1 MNKAKH
7 LLAFIVCLILGY
19 GCSSDSKSNEAEKIE
34 ITAGGNKA
42 QNIDVDTIMLYGKFG
57 LKAAMKI
64 NEQLSGKWNLIKERT
79 AENSAFPLSLT
90 HKLVVC
96 VAYDAMG
103 RDVVL
108 DFDSLEVVKRDGGE
122 LEPITMRELA
132 EFEALSKPIMS
143 LIKDIALNNTKQQTN

>member
-1 MNKAKH
+1 MNRIKYS
-7 LLAFIVCLILGY
+7 LIFIVCLVLGC
-19 GCSSDSKSNEAEKIE
+19 GCSDSKKPNEIE
-34 ITAGGNKA
+34 NVELDAKQNKT

-64 NEQLSGKWNLIKERT
+64 NKELSGKWNLIKEKT
-79 AENSAFPLSLT
+79 AKDSTFPLSLT

-108 DFDSLEVVKRDGGE
+108 DFDKLEVVKRDGGE

-132 EFEALSKPIMS
+132 EFEALNKPIMG
-143 LIKDIALNNTKQQTN
+143 LINDVVLNKSKSE

>member
-1 MNKAKH
+1 MKLIKY
-7 LLAFIVCLILGY
+7 LLIFIICLVLGF
-19 GCSSDSKSNEAEKIE
+19 GCSSDSKKSNEEDIKPN
-34 ITAGGNKA
+34 TSGDKA

-57 LKAAMKI
+57 LKVAMKI
-64 NEQLSGKWNLIKERT
+64 NKELSGKWSLIKERT
-79 AENSAFPLSLT
+79 VEDSTFPLSLA

-108 DFDSLEVVKRDGGE
+108 DFDRLEVVKRDGGE
-122 LEPITMRELA
+122 LEPITMSELA

-143 LIKDIALNNTKQQTN
+143 LIKDIALGKTKQQMN

>member
-1 MNKAKH
+1 MNRIKYS
-7 LLAFIVCLILGY
+7 LIFIVCLTLGC
-19 GCSSDSKSNEAEKIE
+19 GCSDSKKPNEREKIE
-34 ITAGGNKA
+34 LDAKQSKT

-64 NEQLSGKWNLIKERT
+64 NKELSGKWNLIKEKT
-79 AENSAFPLSLT
+79 AKDSTFPLSLA
-90 HKLVVC
+90 HKLVIC

-108 DFDSLEVVKRDGGE
+108 DFDNLEVVRRDGGE

-132 EFEALSKPIMS
+132 EFEALNKPIMA
-143 LIKDIALNNTKQQTN
+143 LINDVVLNKSKR